1 MDWLE
6 VTVKTSSQGIDHVA
20 DRLTAMGID
29 SFIIDD
35 EADFNSF
42 LEENTKYWDYVDE
55 ELSRQMSGLSQ
66 IRFYIQ
72 DDDQAEGTMAR
83 LRTQLD
89 ALRSSCSADLG
100 SLEVTSRI
108 TRDEDWENSW
118 KQYYE
123 PIEIGSRLLINP
135 CWMEPPQGSD
145 RIVVSLDPGVAFG
158 TGSHASTRMCLEE
171 LETRVKGGET
181 LVDLGSGSGILSI
194 AALHL
199 GVKSA
204 VGVDIDDKA
213 ADAAR
218 ENAAINGFAE
228 PEFVSL
234 CGNVLGKDRPE
245 LGKYDIVLANI
256 VADVIIPLSAV
267 VKDYMLDTSLFIC
280 SGILNTR
287 ADEVIAALEAH
298 GLHIISRRDSED
310 WVQLTARLVNS

>member
-55 ELSRQMSGLSQ
+55 DLSRQMSGLSQ

-72 DDDQAEGTMAR
+72 EDSSAQAT
-83 LRTQLD
+83 LD
-89 ALRSSCSADLG
+89 ALKAQLEDLRQGQRVDLG
-100 SLEVTSRI
+100 SLEVTTKV

-135 CWMEPPQGSD
+135 CWMEPPQGND

-171 LETRVKGGET
+171 LECRIQGGET

-199 GVKSA
+199 GVSSA
-204 VGVDIDDKA
+204 IGVDIDDKA

-218 ENAAINGFAE
+218 ENAAINGYGE
-228 PEFVSL
+228 PEFLSL
-234 CGNVLGKDRPE
+234 CGNVLGEDRPE

-267 VKDYMLDTSLFIC
+267 VKDYMKENSLFIC

-287 ADEVIAALEAH
+287 ADEVIKALESH
-298 GLHIISRRDSED
+298 GLRIISRRDSED
-310 WVQLTARLVNS
+310 WVQLTAVM